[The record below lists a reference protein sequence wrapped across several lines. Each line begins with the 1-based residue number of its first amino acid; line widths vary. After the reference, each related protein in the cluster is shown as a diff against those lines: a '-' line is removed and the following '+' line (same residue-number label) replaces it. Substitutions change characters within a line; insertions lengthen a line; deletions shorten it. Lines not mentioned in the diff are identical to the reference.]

1 MKNNEI
7 KEKTTKERRDYMLS
21 KLQDYANF
29 VLWDIRDDDPGIM
42 RHIQR
47 YKQWYRVYR
56 NLKETLGEMQ
66 YDSVFVDLNLL
77 RGTWESE

>member
-1 MKNNEI
+1 MKNKEI

-29 VLWDIRDDDPGIM
+29 VLWDIRDDEPDIM
-42 RHIQR
+42 QHVQR

-66 YDSVFVDLNLL
+66 YESVFVDLNLL
-77 RGTWESE
+77 RGTWESK